1 MAKILLIQDIYDLR
15 NRKQQELDFYHLEL
29 EKLQLKMNYIRVEMD
44 LTNRIIDMIES
55 ESVTDL
61 RDWLKPESA
70 KR

>member
-1 MAKILLIQDIYDLR
+1 MTKILFIQDIYDLR
-15 NRKQQELDFYHLEL
+15 NRKQEELAFYHLEL

-44 LTNRIIDMIES
+44 LTNRIIDMIEN

>member
-29 EKLQLKMNYIRVEMD
+29 EKLQLQMNYIRVEMD

>member
-1 MAKILLIQDIYDLR
+1 MTKILFIQDIYDLR
-15 NRKQQELDFYHLEL
+15 NRKQEELAFYHLEL

-44 LTNRIIDMIES
+44 LTNRIIDMIEN
-55 ESVTDL
+55 ENVTDL

>member
-29 EKLQLKMNYIRVEMD
+29 EKLHLKMNYIRVEMD
-44 LTNRIIDMIES
+44 LTNRIIDMIEN

>member
-1 MAKILLIQDIYDLR
+1 MAKILLIKDIYYLR

>member
-15 NRKQQELDFYHLEL
+15 TRKQEELDFYHREL
-29 EKLQLKMNYIRVEMD
+29 EKLQIKMSYLRVEMD
-44 LTNRIIDMIES
+44 LTNRIIDMIEN
-55 ESVTDL
+55 EKVTDL

>member
-1 MAKILLIQDIYDLR
+1 MTKILFIQDIYDMR
-15 NRKQQELDFYHLEL
+15 NRKQEELAFYHLEL

-44 LTNRIIDMIES
+44 LTNRIIDMIEN
-55 ESVTDL
+55 ENVTDL